1 MAGGFMGSQ
10 SLPLKVRY
18 GERKREETAAGNKME
33 KEEKKRPCWN
43 PGKKTEPEENNKIKP
58 ADLPHIQTNAVTTRP
73 YGQII
78 HLCNLMPSF
87 WLGFQAVA
95 PLSSHHA
102 MEKVAGLCHWTNR

>member
-58 ADLPHIQTNAVTTRP
+58 ADLPHIQTNAVNRYFEQP
-73 YGQII
+73 Q
-78 HLCNLMPSF
+78 HLCQALFRTFRHIQRHPEDIANLMRPF
-87 WLGFQAVA
+87 F
-95 PLSSHHA
+95 
-102 MEKVAGLCHWTNR
+102 